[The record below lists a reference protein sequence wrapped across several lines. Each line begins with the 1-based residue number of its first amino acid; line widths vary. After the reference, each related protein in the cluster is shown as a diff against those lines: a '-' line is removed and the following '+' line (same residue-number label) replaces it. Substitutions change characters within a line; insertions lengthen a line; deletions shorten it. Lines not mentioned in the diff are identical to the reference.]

1 MADAYTR
8 ITDTFVPDVWAA
20 YMLEESVE
28 KLDIFQAGVLYS
40 DPEITAKLANG
51 GYAVDMPM
59 WHDLADIPSEPVNDD
74 PTDLI
79 EIKKLTSR
87 KERAARNIRAQA
99 FGVADLTAVLAG
111 DDPMRILA
119 SRWSSYWQRAN
130 KRTLLS
136 MLNGVVADN
145 VANDGGD
152 LVLDT
157 NATIGDTDLIDAAYA
172 MGDQADKFSTIWM
185 HSNQMKVLR
194 KLEVGGIEWRAQS
207 QANSSAPF
215 MLPYYQGLRVI
226 VDDSIPG
233 VVTGTG
239 GAAVTEY
246 TAFMFAPRSII
257 WAEMPVTLE
266 GGPIEPDRNAR
277 AGHGAGTTWVVSR
290 RHFVPHIRGMTYTG
304 TPADEFATDAELAT
318 AASWDRAT
326 IDKKNLGFV
335 AIKTTEPTPGAA

>member
-28 KLDIFQAGVLYS
+28 KLDIFQAGVLYA
-40 DPEITAKLANG
+40 DPEISSKLANG

-79 EIKKLTSR
+79 EIKKLSSR

-119 SRWSSYWQRAN
+119 SRWSNYWQRAN
-130 KRTLLS
+130 KRTLLA
-136 MLNGVVADN
+136 LLKGVVADN
-145 VANDGGD
+145 IANDAGD

-157 NATIGDTDLIDAAYA
+157 NATVADTDIIDAAYK
-172 MGDQADKFSTIWM
+172 MGDQADKFTTIWM

-194 KLEVGGIEWRAQS
+194 KQELIDFRPS
-207 QANSSAPF
+207 PDSTKP
-215 MLPYYQGLRVI
+215 MLLPYYQGLRVI
-226 VDDSIPG
+226 TDDGIPA
-233 VVTGTG
+233 VTGTD
-239 GAAVTEY
+239 VTEY
-246 TAFMFAPRSII
+246 TAFMFAQRSII
-257 WAEMPVTLE
+257 WNELPVMLE
-266 GGPIEPDRNAR
+266 GGPIEPDREAR

-304 TPADEFATDAELAT
+304 TPADEFATDTELA
-318 AASWDRAT
+318 AATSWDRAT
-326 IDKKNLGFV
+326 IDKKNIGFV
-335 AIKTTEPTPGAA
+335 ALKTTESTPGTTA

>member
-59 WHDLADIPSEPVNDD
+59 WHDLADIESEPVNDD

-130 KRTLLS
+130 KRTLLAL
-136 MLNGVVADN
+136 LNGVVADN

-157 NATIGDTDLIDAAYA
+157 NATVADTDIIDAAYT
-172 MGDQADKFSTIWM
+172 MGDQADKFTTIWM

-194 KLEVGGIEWRAQS
+194 KQELIDFRP
-207 QANSSAPF
+207 APDSTKP
-215 MLPYYQGLRVI
+215 MLLPYYQGLRVI
-226 VDDSIPG
+226 TDDGIPA
-233 VVTGTG
+233 VTGTD
-239 GAAVTEY
+239 VTEY
-246 TAFMFAPRSII
+246 TAFMFAPNSII

-266 GGPIEPDRNAR
+266 GGPIEPDREPR

-304 TPADEFATDAELAT
+304 TPAGEFATDAELAT
-318 AASWDRAT
+318 ATSWDRAT
-326 IDKKNLGFV
+326 IDKKNIGFV
-335 AIKTTEPTPGAA
+335 ALKTTESTPGTTI